1 MREERADR
9 ERFGKNGAEAHVTL
23 AARAGE
29 RPGPVERCAPARG
42 CGERRIW
49 PRRGLGHGLS
59 GAGGDAGAQRGVWGE
74 QPGIVMPM
82 AARRRDQ
89 RGESVD
95 SAVQAAAASDRDP
108 KYTASGV

>member
-1 MREERADR
+1 
-9 ERFGKNGAEAHVTL
+9 
-23 AARAGE
+23 
-29 RPGPVERCAPARG
+29 VERCAPARG